1 MSPRLSA
8 LRLSLAYLAIA
19 IAWAFLSDH
28 LLQNQVQDHDQL
40 VFWMTAKRLFFFAAT
55 GLLLYLYLV
64 RQFRRKAQAY
74 DELHGSEQRLNR
86 ALEAVRDG
94 LWDWD
99 LVTDRMFVSPGYAA
113 LIGLAPEELG
123 DPIETWKKRLHP
135 EEYATVLE
143 AHRNHLQ
150 GLTDNLDHIYRLR
163 HKDGDYRWIHS
174 RGRVLRDALG
184 KPLHYTGVARDI
196 TLQRLKEDHL
206 RQAAAVFD
214 STREGVLVTDAQAVI
229 VHVNPS
235 FERITGYR
243 SEDVL
248 GKTPAILRSGRQ
260 DQAFYQRLWLAL
272 REQDVWSG
280 EIWNRRKSG
289 EIYPQWL
296 HIRAVRNDQGQ
307 LTHYVGVFSDL
318 SSIKRSENELDF
330 LAHHDSLT
338 GLPNRVLLRERIEQA
353 LENGKDRTV
362 AGALLLIDLDHF
374 KHINDSL
381 GHTTGD
387 MLLKEVSKRLQHQLD
402 ERCLLSRLGG
412 DEFAILVENDDP
424 EAVARLS
431 QRILDGFNAPF
442 DIHCQPIYI
451 SASLGVSLYP
461 EDASDVDH
469 LMQHADAA
477 LFQAKDS
484 GRNAYAFYTRVLT
497 ARARAH
503 VQVES
508 ALRHALEHDELR
520 VHYQPVHDLASG
532 RIVGVESLVRWQHPE
547 RGLVPPGEFVPV
559 AEECGLIAAL
569 DNWVLPA
576 DARVATARCRAGV
589 RRGQRLQPAVQP
601 RRPGRK
607 DRQCPGRVRA
617 GAPLPGAGSH
627 RKRGDG
633 GLRAVP
639 QPALPPAYPRREP
652 GHRRLRHR
660 LFLADAP
667 QAAAGAQAEDR
678 PGLRRRPARRGGR
691 RRDRP
696 GDRCPGAKHGP
707 AGGCRGYRAPGPG
720 AVPARTWLRL
730 RPRLLVRTAAT
741 GGSAALRPAA
751 RGVAGRLSLAA
762 KPGRFAVL

>member
-113 LIGLAPEELG
+113 LIGLAPKELG

-569 DNWVLPA
+569 DNWVLKRA
-576 DARVATARCRAGV
+576 CRQMREWQQRGVELEFVAVNVSSRLFNRGGLEERIANALEESGLEPRYLELEVTESAVMEDFEQSLNLLCRLRILGVNLAIDDFGTGYSSLMRLKRLPVHKLKIDQGFVAG
-589 RRGQRLQPAVQP
+589 
-601 RRPGRK
+601 
-607 DRQCPGRVRA
+607 
-617 GAPLPGAGSH
+617 LPGAVDDAAIARAIVALAQSM
-627 RKRGDG
+627 
-633 GLRAVP
+633 GLRVVAEGIEHQDQALFLREHGCDFGQGYWYGRP
-639 QPALPPAYPRREP
+639 QPAEALRFDLPPVALP
-652 GHRRLRHR
+652 
-660 LFLADAP
+660 
-667 QAAAGAQAEDR
+667 ED
-678 PGLRRRPARRGGR
+678 
-691 RRDRP
+691 
-696 GDRCPGAKHGP
+696 
-707 AGGCRGYRAPGPG
+707 
-720 AVPARTWLRL
+720 
-730 RPRLLVRTAAT
+730 
-741 GGSAALRPAA
+741 
-751 RGVAGRLSLAA
+751 
-762 KPGRFAVL
+762 

>member
-1 MSPRLSA
+1 M
-8 LRLSLAYLAIA
+8 
-19 IAWAFLSDH
+19 
-28 LLQNQVQDHDQL
+28 LQNQVQDHDQL

-296 HIRAVRNDQGQ
+296 HIRVVRNDQGQ

-362 AGALLLIDLDHF
+362 AGA
-374 KHINDSL
+374 
-381 GHTTGD
+381 
-387 MLLKEVSKRLQHQLD
+387 
-402 ERCLLSRLGG
+402 C
-412 DEFAILVENDDP
+412 
-424 EAVARLS
+424 
-431 QRILDGFNAPF
+431 
-442 DIHCQPIYI
+442 C
-451 SASLGVSLYP
+451 
-461 EDASDVDH
+461 
-469 LMQHADAA
+469 
-477 LFQAKDS
+477 
-484 GRNAYAFYTRVLT
+484 
-497 ARARAH
+497 
-503 VQVES
+503 
-508 ALRHALEHDELR
+508 
-520 VHYQPVHDLASG
+520 
-532 RIVGVESLVRWQHPE
+532 
-547 RGLVPPGEFVPV
+547 
-559 AEECGLIAAL
+559 
-569 DNWVLPA
+569 
-576 DARVATARCRAGV
+576 
-589 RRGQRLQPAVQP
+589 
-601 RRPGRK
+601 
-607 DRQCPGRVRA
+607 
-617 GAPLPGAGSH
+617 
-627 RKRGDG
+627 
-633 GLRAVP
+633 
-639 QPALPPAYPRREP
+639 
-652 GHRRLRHR
+652 
-660 LFLADAP
+660 
-667 QAAAGAQAEDR
+667 
-678 PGLRRRPARRGGR
+678 
-691 RRDRP
+691 
-696 GDRCPGAKHGP
+696 
-707 AGGCRGYRAPGPG
+707 
-720 AVPARTWLRL
+720 
-730 RPRLLVRTAAT
+730 
-741 GGSAALRPAA
+741 
-751 RGVAGRLSLAA
+751 
-762 KPGRFAVL
+762 

>member
-296 HIRAVRNDQGQ
+296 HIRVVRNDQGQ

-508 ALRHALEHDELR
+508 ALRQALDHDELR

-569 DNWVLPA
+569 DNWVLKRA
-576 DARVATARCRAGV
+576 CRQMREWQQRGVELEFVAVTVSSRLFNRGGLEERIANALEEAGLEPRYLELEVTESAVMEDFEQSLNLLCRLRILGVNLAIDDFGTGYSSLMRLKRLPVHKLKIAQGFVAG
-589 RRGQRLQPAVQP
+589 
-601 RRPGRK
+601 
-607 DRQCPGRVRA
+607 
-617 GAPLPGAGSH
+617 LPGAVDDAAIARAIVALAQSM
-627 RKRGDG
+627 
-633 GLRAVP
+633 GLRVVAEGIEHQDQALFLREHGCDFGQGYWYGRP
-639 QPALPPAYPRREP
+639 QPAEALRFDLPPVSLP
-652 GHRRLRHR
+652 
-660 LFLADAP
+660 
-667 QAAAGAQAEDR
+667 ED
-678 PGLRRRPARRGGR
+678 
-691 RRDRP
+691 
-696 GDRCPGAKHGP
+696 
-707 AGGCRGYRAPGPG
+707 
-720 AVPARTWLRL
+720 
-730 RPRLLVRTAAT
+730 
-741 GGSAALRPAA
+741 
-751 RGVAGRLSLAA
+751 
-762 KPGRFAVL
+762 

>member
-28 LLQNQVQDHDQL
+28 LLQSQVQDHDQL

-206 RQAAAVFD
+206 RQAAVVFD

-296 HIRAVRNDQGQ
+296 HIRVVRNDQGQ

-508 ALRHALEHDELR
+508 ALRHALDHDELR

-569 DNWVLPA
+569 DNWVLKRA
-576 DARVATARCRAGV
+576 CRQMREWQQRGVELEFVAVNVSSRLFNRGGLEERIANALEESGLEPRYLELEVTESAVMEDFEQSLNLLCRLRILGVNLAIDDFGTGYSSLMRLKRLPVHKLKIDQGFVAG
-589 RRGQRLQPAVQP
+589 
-601 RRPGRK
+601 
-607 DRQCPGRVRA
+607 
-617 GAPLPGAGSH
+617 LPGAVDDAAIARAIVALAQSM
-627 RKRGDG
+627 
-633 GLRAVP
+633 GLRVVAEGIEHQDQALFLREHGCDFGQGYWYGRP
-639 QPALPPAYPRREP
+639 QPAEALRFDLPPVALP
-652 GHRRLRHR
+652 
-660 LFLADAP
+660 
-667 QAAAGAQAEDR
+667 ED
-678 PGLRRRPARRGGR
+678 
-691 RRDRP
+691 
-696 GDRCPGAKHGP
+696 
-707 AGGCRGYRAPGPG
+707 
-720 AVPARTWLRL
+720 
-730 RPRLLVRTAAT
+730 
-741 GGSAALRPAA
+741 
-751 RGVAGRLSLAA
+751 
-762 KPGRFAVL
+762 

>member
-28 LLQNQVQDHDQL
+28 LLQSQVQDHDQL

-184 KPLHYTGVARDI
+184 KPLHYTGEARDI

-296 HIRAVRNDQGQ
+296 HIRVVRNDQGQ

-508 ALRHALEHDELR
+508 ALRHALDHDELR

-569 DNWVLPA
+569 DNWVLKRA
-576 DARVATARCRAGV
+576 CRQMREWQQRGVELEFVAVNVSSRLFNRGGLEERIANALEESGLEPRYLELEVTESAVMEDFEQSLNLLCRLRILGVNLAIDDFGTGYSSLMRLKRLPVHKLKIDQGFVAG
-589 RRGQRLQPAVQP
+589 
-601 RRPGRK
+601 
-607 DRQCPGRVRA
+607 
-617 GAPLPGAGSH
+617 LPGAVDDAAIARAIVALAQSM
-627 RKRGDG
+627 
-633 GLRAVP
+633 GLRVVAEGIEHQDQALFLREHGCDFGQGYWYGRP
-639 QPALPPAYPRREP
+639 QPAEALRFDLPPVALP
-652 GHRRLRHR
+652 
-660 LFLADAP
+660 
-667 QAAAGAQAEDR
+667 ED
-678 PGLRRRPARRGGR
+678 
-691 RRDRP
+691 
-696 GDRCPGAKHGP
+696 
-707 AGGCRGYRAPGPG
+707 
-720 AVPARTWLRL
+720 
-730 RPRLLVRTAAT
+730 
-741 GGSAALRPAA
+741 
-751 RGVAGRLSLAA
+751 
-762 KPGRFAVL
+762 

>member
-135 EEYATVLE
+135 EEYAIVLE

-260 DQAFYQRLWLAL
+260 DQPFYQRLWLAL

-508 ALRHALEHDELR
+508 ALRHALDHDELR

-569 DNWVLPA
+569 DNWVLKRA
-576 DARVATARCRAGV
+576 CRQMREWQQRGVELEFVAVNVSSRLFNRGGLEERIANALEESGLEPRYLELEVTESAVMEDFEQSLNLLCRLRILGVNLAIDDFGTGYSSLMRLKRLPVHKLKIDQGFVAG
-589 RRGQRLQPAVQP
+589 
-601 RRPGRK
+601 
-607 DRQCPGRVRA
+607 
-617 GAPLPGAGSH
+617 LPGAVDDAAIARAIVALAQSM
-627 RKRGDG
+627 
-633 GLRAVP
+633 GLRVVAEGIEHQDQALFLREHGCDFGQGYWYGRP
-639 QPALPPAYPRREP
+639 QPAETLRFDLPPVALP
-652 GHRRLRHR
+652 
-660 LFLADAP
+660 
-667 QAAAGAQAEDR
+667 ED
-678 PGLRRRPARRGGR
+678 
-691 RRDRP
+691 
-696 GDRCPGAKHGP
+696 
-707 AGGCRGYRAPGPG
+707 
-720 AVPARTWLRL
+720 
-730 RPRLLVRTAAT
+730 
-741 GGSAALRPAA
+741 
-751 RGVAGRLSLAA
+751 
-762 KPGRFAVL
+762 

>member
-135 EEYATVLE
+135 EEYAAVLE

-508 ALRHALEHDELR
+508 ALRHALDHDELR

-569 DNWVLPA
+569 DNWVLKRA
-576 DARVATARCRAGV
+576 CRQMREWQQRGVELEFVAVNVSSRLFNRGGLEERIANALEESGLEPRYLELEVTESAVMEDFEQSLNLLCRLRILGVNLAIDDFGTGYSSLMRLKRLPVHKLKIDQGFVAG
-589 RRGQRLQPAVQP
+589 
-601 RRPGRK
+601 
-607 DRQCPGRVRA
+607 
-617 GAPLPGAGSH
+617 LPGAVDDAAIARAIVALAQSM
-627 RKRGDG
+627 
-633 GLRAVP
+633 GLRVVAEGIEHQDQALFLREHGCDFGQGYWYGRP
-639 QPALPPAYPRREP
+639 QPAEALRFDLPPVALP
-652 GHRRLRHR
+652 
-660 LFLADAP
+660 
-667 QAAAGAQAEDR
+667 ED
-678 PGLRRRPARRGGR
+678 
-691 RRDRP
+691 
-696 GDRCPGAKHGP
+696 
-707 AGGCRGYRAPGPG
+707 
-720 AVPARTWLRL
+720 
-730 RPRLLVRTAAT
+730 
-741 GGSAALRPAA
+741 
-751 RGVAGRLSLAA
+751 
-762 KPGRFAVL
+762 

>member
-163 HKDGDYRWIHS
+163 HNDGDYRWIHS

-296 HIRAVRNDQGQ
+296 HIRVVRNDQGQ

-508 ALRHALEHDELR
+508 ALRHALDHDELR

-547 RGLVPPGEFVPV
+547 RGLVPPDEFVPV

-569 DNWVLPA
+569 DNWVLKRA
-576 DARVATARCRAGV
+576 CRQMREWQQRGVELEFVAVNVSSRLFNRGGLEERIANALEESGLEPRYLELEVTESAVMEDFEQSLNLLCRLRILGVNLAIDDFGTGYSSLMRLKRLPVHKLKIDQGFVAG
-589 RRGQRLQPAVQP
+589 
-601 RRPGRK
+601 
-607 DRQCPGRVRA
+607 
-617 GAPLPGAGSH
+617 LPGAVDDAAIARAIVALAQSM
-627 RKRGDG
+627 
-633 GLRAVP
+633 GLRVVAEGIEHQDQALFLREHGCDFGQGYWYGRP
-639 QPALPPAYPRREP
+639 QPAEALRFDLPPVALP
-652 GHRRLRHR
+652 
-660 LFLADAP
+660 
-667 QAAAGAQAEDR
+667 ED
-678 PGLRRRPARRGGR
+678 
-691 RRDRP
+691 
-696 GDRCPGAKHGP
+696 
-707 AGGCRGYRAPGPG
+707 
-720 AVPARTWLRL
+720 
-730 RPRLLVRTAAT
+730 
-741 GGSAALRPAA
+741 
-751 RGVAGRLSLAA
+751 
-762 KPGRFAVL
+762 

>member
-143 AHRNHLQ
+143 AHRNPLQ

-296 HIRAVRNDQGQ
+296 HIRVVRNDQGQ

-508 ALRHALEHDELR
+508 ALRHALDHDELR

-569 DNWVLPA
+569 DNWVLKRA
-576 DARVATARCRAGV
+576 CRQMREWQQRGVELEFVAVNVSSRLFNRGGLEERIANALEESGLEPRYLELEVTESAVMEDFEQSLNLLCRLRILGVNLAIDDFGTGYSSLMRLKRLPVHKLKIDQGFVAG
-589 RRGQRLQPAVQP
+589 
-601 RRPGRK
+601 
-607 DRQCPGRVRA
+607 
-617 GAPLPGAGSH
+617 LPGAVDDAAIARAIVALAQSI
-627 RKRGDG
+627 
-633 GLRAVP
+633 GLRVVAEGIEHQDQALFLREHGCDFGQGYWYGRP
-639 QPALPPAYPRREP
+639 QPAEALRFDLPPVALP
-652 GHRRLRHR
+652 
-660 LFLADAP
+660 
-667 QAAAGAQAEDR
+667 ED
-678 PGLRRRPARRGGR
+678 
-691 RRDRP
+691 
-696 GDRCPGAKHGP
+696 
-707 AGGCRGYRAPGPG
+707 
-720 AVPARTWLRL
+720 
-730 RPRLLVRTAAT
+730 
-741 GGSAALRPAA
+741 
-751 RGVAGRLSLAA
+751 
-762 KPGRFAVL
+762 

>member
-296 HIRAVRNDQGQ
+296 HIRVVRNDQGQ

-381 GHTTGD
+381 GHPIGD
-387 MLLKEVSKRLQHQLD
+387 LLLKAIAERLRDQLRD
-402 ERCLLSRLGG
+402 VDTVARLGG
-412 DEFAILVENDDP
+412 DEFIILLPGLHQESDA
-424 EAVARLS
+424 EHVARKL
-431 QRILDGFNAPF
+431 LNAFTAPF
-442 DIHCQPIYI
+442 QADGHEFFV
-451 SASLGVSLYP
+451 SASVGIALFPKDGD
-461 EDASDVDH
+461 DAPTLVKN
-469 LMQHADAA
+469 ADAA
-477 LFQAKDS
+477 MYRAKS
-484 GRNAYAFYTRVLT
+484 RGRSRIEYYTRELT
-497 ARARAH
+497 YLATERM
-503 VQVES
+503 
-508 ALRHALEHDELR
+508 ALETELRRALERDELQLY
-520 VHYQPVHDLASG
+520 YQPKLSLESG
-532 RIVGVESLVRWQHPE
+532 LLVGAEALVRWYHPLFGEISPE
-547 RGLVPPGEFVPV
+547 RFIPL
-559 AEECGLIAAL
+559 AEDCGLIL
-569 DNWVLPA
+569 PLGDWVLEHA
-576 DARVATARCRAGV
+576 CQQMGEW
-589 RRGQRLQPAVQP
+589 QKLH
-601 RRPGRK
+601 
-607 DRQCPGRVRA
+607 
-617 GAPLPGAGSH
+617 APFGPLSVN
-627 RKRGDG
+627 
-633 GLRAVP
+633 L
-639 QPALPPAYPRREP
+639 
-652 GHRRLRHR
+652 
-660 LFLADAP
+660 
-667 QAAAGAQAEDR
+667 AGAQLGQPQMIER
-678 PGLRRRPARRGGR
+678 LEQLLEQSGLEPS
-691 RRDRP
+691 
-696 GDRCPGAKHGP
+696 
-707 AGGCRGYRAPGPG
+707 
-720 AVPARTWLRL
+720 RL
-730 RPRLLVRTAAT
+730 QLEITESFIMNQT
-741 GGSAALRPAA
+741 EEAL
-751 RGVAGRLSLAA
+751 
-762 KPGRFAVL
+762 AVLHGLKRLGVQLAIDDFGTGYSSLSYLKRLPLDILKIDKSFIRGLPDDPHDAAITRAIIALGRSMQLTVIAEGVETEGQQSFLTHEGCEQIQGFVLSPPLPAELFASKFLKPRQPIGAPREAPV

>member
-135 EEYATVLE
+135 EEYAIVLE

-508 ALRHALEHDELR
+508 ALRHALDHDELR

-569 DNWVLPA
+569 DNWVLKRA
-576 DARVATARCRAGV
+576 CRQMREWQQRGVELEFVAVNVSSRLFNRGGLEERIANALEESGLEPRYLELEVTESAVMEDFEQSLNLLCRLRILGVNLAIDDFGTGYSSLMRLKRLPVHKLKIDQGFVAG
-589 RRGQRLQPAVQP
+589 
-601 RRPGRK
+601 
-607 DRQCPGRVRA
+607 
-617 GAPLPGAGSH
+617 LPGAVDDAAIARAIVALAQSM
-627 RKRGDG
+627 
-633 GLRAVP
+633 GLRVVAEGIEHQDQALFLREHGCDFGQGYWYGRP
-639 QPALPPAYPRREP
+639 QPAETLRFDLPPVALP
-652 GHRRLRHR
+652 
-660 LFLADAP
+660 
-667 QAAAGAQAEDR
+667 ED
-678 PGLRRRPARRGGR
+678 
-691 RRDRP
+691 
-696 GDRCPGAKHGP
+696 
-707 AGGCRGYRAPGPG
+707 
-720 AVPARTWLRL
+720 
-730 RPRLLVRTAAT
+730 
-741 GGSAALRPAA
+741 
-751 RGVAGRLSLAA
+751 
-762 KPGRFAVL
+762 

>member
-1 MSPRLSA
+1 M
-8 LRLSLAYLAIA
+8 
-19 IAWAFLSDH
+19 
-28 LLQNQVQDHDQL
+28 LQNQVQDHDQL

-338 GLPNRVLLRERIEQA
+338 GLPNR
-353 LENGKDRTV
+353 
-362 AGALLLIDLDHF
+362 
-374 KHINDSL
+374 
-381 GHTTGD
+381 
-387 MLLKEVSKRLQHQLD
+387 
-402 ERCLLSRLGG
+402 
-412 DEFAILVENDDP
+412 
-424 EAVARLS
+424 
-431 QRILDGFNAPF
+431 
-442 DIHCQPIYI
+442 
-451 SASLGVSLYP
+451 
-461 EDASDVDH
+461 
-469 LMQHADAA
+469 AA
-477 LFQAKDS
+477 
-484 GRNAYAFYTRVLT
+484 
-497 ARARAH
+497 ARAH
-503 VQVES
+503 RAGAGERQGPDGGRGPAADRPRPLQAHQRQPRS
-508 ALRHALEHDELR
+508 HHRRHAPQGSQQAPATPARRALPA
-520 VHYQPVHDLASG
+520 VATG
-532 RIVGVESLVRWQHPE
+532 RRRIRHPRRERRPGSRRATLTAHPRRFQRAVRHP
-547 RGLVPPGEFVPV
+547 
-559 AEECGLIAAL
+559 
-569 DNWVLPA
+569 LPA
-576 DARVATARCRAGV
+576 DLY
-589 RRGQRLQPAVQP
+589 QRQP
-601 RRPGRK
+601 RC
-607 DRQCPGRVRA
+607 Q
-617 GAPLPGAGSH
+617 PLPGRRQRRRPPDAT
-627 RKRGDG
+627 RRR
-633 GLRAVP
+633 RAVP
-639 QPALPPAYPRREP
+639 GQ
-652 GHRRLRHR
+652 G
-660 LFLADAP
+660 
-667 QAAAGAQAEDR
+667 Q
-678 PGLRRRPARRGGR
+678 
-691 RRDRP
+691 
-696 GDRCPGAKHGP
+696 
-707 AGGCRGYRAPGPG
+707 RA
-720 AVPARTWLRL
+720 
-730 RPRLLVRTAAT
+730 
-741 GGSAALRPAA
+741 
-751 RGVAGRLSLAA
+751 
-762 KPGRFAVL
+762 

>member
-28 LLQNQVQDHDQL
+28 LLQSQVQDHDQL

-296 HIRAVRNDQGQ
+296 HIRVVRNDQGQ

-381 GHTTGD
+381 G
-387 MLLKEVSKRLQHQLD
+387 
-402 ERCLLSRLGG
+402 
-412 DEFAILVENDDP
+412 
-424 EAVARLS
+424 
-431 QRILDGFNAPF
+431 
-442 DIHCQPIYI
+442 
-451 SASLGVSLYP
+451 
-461 EDASDVDH
+461 
-469 LMQHADAA
+469 
-477 LFQAKDS
+477 
-484 GRNAYAFYTRVLT
+484 
-497 ARARAH
+497 
-503 VQVES
+503 
-508 ALRHALEHDELR
+508 
-520 VHYQPVHDLASG
+520 
-532 RIVGVESLVRWQHPE
+532 
-547 RGLVPPGEFVPV
+547 
-559 AEECGLIAAL
+559 
-569 DNWVLPA
+569 
-576 DARVATARCRAGV
+576 
-589 RRGQRLQPAVQP
+589 
-601 RRPGRK
+601 
-607 DRQCPGRVRA
+607 
-617 GAPLPGAGSH
+617 
-627 RKRGDG
+627 
-633 GLRAVP
+633 
-639 QPALPPAYPRREP
+639 
-652 GHRRLRHR
+652 
-660 LFLADAP
+660 
-667 QAAAGAQAEDR
+667 
-678 PGLRRRPARRGGR
+678 
-691 RRDRP
+691 
-696 GDRCPGAKHGP
+696 
-707 AGGCRGYRAPGPG
+707 
-720 AVPARTWLRL
+720 
-730 RPRLLVRTAAT
+730 
-741 GGSAALRPAA
+741 
-751 RGVAGRLSLAA
+751 
-762 KPGRFAVL
+762 

>member
-135 EEYATVLE
+135 EEYAPVLE

-296 HIRAVRNDQGQ
+296 HIRVVRNDQGQ

-508 ALRHALEHDELR
+508 ALRHALDHDELR

-569 DNWVLPA
+569 DNWVLKRA
-576 DARVATARCRAGV
+576 CRQMREWQQRGVELEFVAVNVSSRLFNRGGLEERIANALEESGLEPRYLELEVTESAVMEDFEQSLNLLCRLRILGVNLAIDDFGTGYSSLMRLKRLPVHKLKIDQGFVAG
-589 RRGQRLQPAVQP
+589 
-601 RRPGRK
+601 
-607 DRQCPGRVRA
+607 
-617 GAPLPGAGSH
+617 LPGAVDDAAIARAIVALAQSM
-627 RKRGDG
+627 
-633 GLRAVP
+633 GLRVVAEGIEHQDQALFLREHGCDFGQGYWYGRP
-639 QPALPPAYPRREP
+639 QPAEALRFDLPPVALP
-652 GHRRLRHR
+652 
-660 LFLADAP
+660 
-667 QAAAGAQAEDR
+667 ED
-678 PGLRRRPARRGGR
+678 
-691 RRDRP
+691 
-696 GDRCPGAKHGP
+696 
-707 AGGCRGYRAPGPG
+707 
-720 AVPARTWLRL
+720 
-730 RPRLLVRTAAT
+730 
-741 GGSAALRPAA
+741 
-751 RGVAGRLSLAA
+751 
-762 KPGRFAVL
+762 

>member
-461 EDASDVDH
+461 EDDSDVDH

-508 ALRHALEHDELR
+508 ALRHALDHDELR

-569 DNWVLPA
+569 DNWVLKRA
-576 DARVATARCRAGV
+576 CRQMREWQQRGVELEFVAVNVSSRLFNRGGLEERIANALEESGLEPRYLELEVTESAVMEDFEQSLNLLCRLRILGVNLAIDDFGTGYSSLMRLKRLPVHKLKIDQGFVAG
-589 RRGQRLQPAVQP
+589 
-601 RRPGRK
+601 
-607 DRQCPGRVRA
+607 
-617 GAPLPGAGSH
+617 LPGAVDDAAIARAIVALAQSM
-627 RKRGDG
+627 
-633 GLRAVP
+633 GLRVVAEGIEHQDQALFLREHGCDFGQGYWYGRP
-639 QPALPPAYPRREP
+639 QPAEALRFDLPPVALP
-652 GHRRLRHR
+652 
-660 LFLADAP
+660 
-667 QAAAGAQAEDR
+667 ED
-678 PGLRRRPARRGGR
+678 
-691 RRDRP
+691 
-696 GDRCPGAKHGP
+696 
-707 AGGCRGYRAPGPG
+707 
-720 AVPARTWLRL
+720 
-730 RPRLLVRTAAT
+730 
-741 GGSAALRPAA
+741 
-751 RGVAGRLSLAA
+751 
-762 KPGRFAVL
+762 

>member
-28 LLQNQVQDHDQL
+28 LLQSQVQDHDQL

-296 HIRAVRNDQGQ
+296 HIRVVRNDQGQ

-484 GRNAYAFYTRVLT
+484 GRNAYPFYTRVLT

-508 ALRHALEHDELR
+508 ALRHALDHDELR

-569 DNWVLPA
+569 DNWVLKRACRQMREWQQRGVELEFVAVNVSSRLFNRGGLEERIANALEESGLEPRYLELEVTESAVMEDFEQSLNLLCRLRILGVNLAIDDFGTGYSSLMRLKRLPA
-576 DARVATARCRAGV
+576 HKLKIDQGFVAG
-589 RRGQRLQPAVQP
+589 
-601 RRPGRK
+601 
-607 DRQCPGRVRA
+607 
-617 GAPLPGAGSH
+617 LPGAVDDAAIARAIVALAQSM
-627 RKRGDG
+627 
-633 GLRAVP
+633 GLRVVAEGIEHQDQALFLREHGCDFGQGYWYGRP
-639 QPALPPAYPRREP
+639 QPAEALRFDLPPVALP
-652 GHRRLRHR
+652 
-660 LFLADAP
+660 
-667 QAAAGAQAEDR
+667 ED
-678 PGLRRRPARRGGR
+678 
-691 RRDRP
+691 
-696 GDRCPGAKHGP
+696 
-707 AGGCRGYRAPGPG
+707 
-720 AVPARTWLRL
+720 
-730 RPRLLVRTAAT
+730 
-741 GGSAALRPAA
+741 
-751 RGVAGRLSLAA
+751 
-762 KPGRFAVL
+762 

>member
-123 DPIETWKKRLHP
+123 NPIETWKKRLHP

-143 AHRNHLQ
+143 THRNHLQ

-296 HIRAVRNDQGQ
+296 HIRVVRNDQGQ

-508 ALRHALEHDELR
+508 ALRHALDHDELR

-569 DNWVLPA
+569 DNWVLKRA
-576 DARVATARCRAGV
+576 CRQMREWQQRGVELEFVAVNVSSRLFNRGGLEERIANALEESGLEPRYLELEVTESAVMEDFEQSLNLLCRLRILGVNLAIDDFGTGYSSLMRLKRLPVHKLKIDQGFVAG
-589 RRGQRLQPAVQP
+589 
-601 RRPGRK
+601 
-607 DRQCPGRVRA
+607 
-617 GAPLPGAGSH
+617 LPGAVDDAAIARAIVALAQSM
-627 RKRGDG
+627 
-633 GLRAVP
+633 GLRVVAEGIEHQDQALFLREHGCDFGQGYWYGRP
-639 QPALPPAYPRREP
+639 QPAEALRFDLPPVALP
-652 GHRRLRHR
+652 
-660 LFLADAP
+660 
-667 QAAAGAQAEDR
+667 ED
-678 PGLRRRPARRGGR
+678 
-691 RRDRP
+691 
-696 GDRCPGAKHGP
+696 
-707 AGGCRGYRAPGPG
+707 
-720 AVPARTWLRL
+720 
-730 RPRLLVRTAAT
+730 
-741 GGSAALRPAA
+741 
-751 RGVAGRLSLAA
+751 
-762 KPGRFAVL
+762 